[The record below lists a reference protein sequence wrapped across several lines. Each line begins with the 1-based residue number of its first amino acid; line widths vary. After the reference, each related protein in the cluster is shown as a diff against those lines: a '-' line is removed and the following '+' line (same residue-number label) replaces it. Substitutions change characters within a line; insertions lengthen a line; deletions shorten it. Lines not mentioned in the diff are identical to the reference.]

1 MAATPE
7 TLLLHTAETSHWVD
21 VDALSKA
28 IREAI
33 PGIDLRI
40 ARTPPQSR
48 AGIGTARI
56 VVATDVPADLV
67 EGADHLGFVQALS
80 AGVDFWDLD
89 PLRERGIALAT
100 AAGVHAEA
108 IAEQVLGYLLA
119 FERGI
124 HTGIRQQERRSWEW
138 YHGGEI
144 REKTV
149 GIVGVGAIGTR
160 VAEYA
165 QAFDMRVIGTKRD
178 TDAVPDA
185 VDEIYDPADLFEI
198 LPESDYLVVAC
209 PLTPETRQ
217 VIDREAIGALPDHA
231 VVVNIARGEIVEE
244 AALVRALQQ
253 RKIRGAGLDV
263 YATEPL
269 PRDSP
274 LWDLSN
280 VIMTPHMGGT
290 TPRKPTRTAAVFAQN
305 YEAFVEGN
313 PDGYVN
319 RVF

>member
-1 MAATPE
+1 MSGPPE

-21 VDALSKA
+21 VDGLAAA

-33 PGIDLRI
+33 PEIDLRI
-40 ARTPPQSR
+40 ARTPSQSR
-48 AGIGTARI
+48 AAIESARI
-56 VVATDVPADLV
+56 VVATDVPPDLV
-67 EGADHLGFVQALS
+67 KRADDLAFVQALS
-80 AGVDFWDLD
+80 AGVDFWNLD
-89 PLRERGIALAT
+89 ALRDRGIALAT

-124 HTGIRQQERRSWEW
+124 HTGIRQQQRRSWEW

-144 REKTV
+144 REKTL
-149 GIVGVGAIGTR
+149 GIVGIGAIGTR

-165 QAFDMRVIGTKRD
+165 QAFDMTVIGTKRD
-178 TDAVPDA
+178 TTTVPEE
-185 VDEIYDPADLFEI
+185 VDEIHPPDELFEI
-198 LPESDYLVVAC
+198 LPRSDYLVIAC
-209 PLTPETRQ
+209 ALTPDTREL
-217 VIDREAIGALPDHA
+217 IDREAIGALPDDA
-231 VVVNIARGEIVEE
+231 VLVNIARGEIVDEP
-244 AALVRALQQ
+244 ALVRALQQ

-263 YATEPL
+263 YSEEPL
-269 PRDSP
+269 SRESP

-290 TPRKPTRTAAVFAQN
+290 TPEKPVRTAEILAAN